1 MSLYNFISLLGVFII
16 PFLAWLFSA
25 QRKIINWRLL
35 FWGIGLQLLFG
46 FFIFVFPVGVKFFL
60 FLNQIVVRLLDCAT
74 AGTKFLFGRLALPP
88 GMTNEVGET
97 SLGSILAFQAL
108 PTVIFFASLIAGLYY
123 VGLMPW
129 LIRLFA
135 RLFTRLMRL
144 SGAESLCVSSQI
156 FVGIESAL
164 VIQPHLEKMTQSEL
178 MTILTG
184 GMATIASTVLGL
196 YVFILQEAIPTIAGH
211 LISASLLSAPA
222 ALLMSK
228 LLFPEKERPETLGF
242 EVKPH
247 YEREDNLIVALI
259 NGAMSGLRLLG
270 GIISLLLAFLGL
282 LALIDLVLSF
292 LGQQVNSWLGWSFD
306 WTLKNILGYI
316 FYPFSLITG
325 VPPADALQ
333 VARLIGERTVATEV
347 PSYQHLAQL
356 VAQKALIHH
365 RSAIIAAYSLCGF
378 AHVAS
383 LAIFVGGIGALA
395 PSRLKD
401 LSKLGFRALLA
412 AILACLMTG
421 AVAGFFFHEKSIIFG
436 Y

>member
-16 PFLAWLFSA
+16 PFLAWLFSP
-25 QRKIINWRLL
+25 QKRIINWRLI

-46 FFIFVFPVGVKFFL
+46 LLIFVFPVGVKFFL
-60 FLNQIVVRLLDCAT
+60 FLNQVIVRLLDCAA
-74 AGTKFLFGRLALPP
+74 AGTRFLFGRLALPP
-88 GMTNEVGET
+88 GSTNEAGET

-108 PTVIFFASLIAGLYY
+108 PTIIFFASLVAGLYY
-123 VGLMPW
+123 IGFMPW

-164 VIQPHLEKMTQSEL
+164 VIQPHLEKMTRSEL

-184 GMATIASTVLGL
+184 GMATIASTVLGF
-196 YVFILQEAIPTIAGH
+196 YVFILQDSIPTIAGH
-211 LISASLLSAPA
+211 LVSASILSAPA
-222 ALLMSK
+222 ALLISK
-228 LLFPEKERPETLGF
+228 LLLPEKEKPETLGL

-259 NGAMSGLRLLG
+259 NGATSGLRLLG
-270 GIISLLLAFLGL
+270 GIISLLLAFLGI
-282 LALIDLVLSF
+282 LALVDLVLSL
-292 LGQQVNSWLGWSFD
+292 LGEQVNSWLGWNFD
-306 WTLKNILGYI
+306 WTLKNLLGYL
-316 FYPFSLITG
+316 FYPFSLIAG
-325 VPPADALQ
+325 VPPADALE

-347 PSYQHLAQL
+347 PAYQHLAQL
-356 VAQKALIHH
+356 VSQKGLIYH

-383 LAIFVGGIGALA
+383 LAIFVGGIGTLA
-395 PSRLKD
+395 PSRIRD

-421 AVAGFFFHEKSIIFG
+421 AVAGFFFQEKSIIFN

>member
-1 MSLYNFISLLGVFII
+1 MNIYNFISLLGVFLL
-16 PFLAWLFSA
+16 PFIAWLLSSE
-25 QRKIINWRLL
+25 KKLINWRLL

-46 FFIFVFPVGVKFFL
+46 FFIFIFPLGVKFFL
-60 FLNQIVVRLLDCAT
+60 FLNQIVVRLLECAN

-88 GMTNEVGET
+88 GEINEAGET

-108 PTVIFFASLIAGLYY
+108 PTVIFFASLVAGLYY
-123 VGLMPW
+123 LGIMPW

-135 RLFTRLMRL
+135 RIFTRLMRL

-164 VIQPHLEKMTQSEL
+164 VVQPYLVKMTKSEL

-196 YVFILQEAIPTIAGH
+196 YVFILQTNMPTIAGH
-211 LISASLLSAPA
+211 LISASILSAPA

-228 LLFPEKERPETLGF
+228 LLLPEKEKPETLGL
-242 EVKPH
+242 EVRPY
-247 YEREDNLIVALI
+247 YERDDNLIVALI
-259 NGAMSGLRLLG
+259 NGATNGLKLLG

-282 LALIDLVLSF
+282 LALIDLILS
-292 LGQQVNSWLGWSFD
+292 LVGHQVNSWLGWNFD
-306 WTLKNILGYI
+306 WTLKNLLGYL

-325 VPPADALQ
+325 VPPADALSI
-333 VARLIGERTVATEV
+333 ARLIGERTVATEV
-347 PSYQHLAQL
+347 PAYQHLAQL
-356 VAQKALIHH
+356 LAQKALSQP

-401 LSKLGFRALLA
+401 LSRLGFRALLA
-412 AILACLMTG
+412 ATLACLMTG
-421 AVAGFFFHEKSIIFG
+421 AVAGFFYQQKSVIFG

>member
-88 GMTNEVGET
+88 GMTNEAGET

>member
-1 MSLYNFISLLGVFII
+1 MSLYNLISLLGVFLI
-16 PFLAWLFSA
+16 PFLAWLGSS
-25 QRKIINWRLL
+25 QRRIINWRLL

-46 FFIFVFPVGVKFFL
+46 FLIFVFPVGVKFFL

-88 GMTNEVGET
+88 GTMNEAGET

-108 PTVIFFASLIAGLYY
+108 PTIIFFASLVAGLYY
-123 VGLMPW
+123 LGLMPR
-129 LIRLFA
+129 LIRLFT

-164 VIQPHLEKMTQSEL
+164 VVQPHLGKMTKSEL

-196 YVFILQEAIPTIAGH
+196 YVFILQETIPTIAGH

-228 LLFPEKERPETLGF
+228 LLFPEREKPETLGL
-242 EVKPH
+242 EVEPH

-259 NGAMSGLRLLG
+259 NGATNGLRLLG
-270 GIISLLLAFLGL
+270 GIISLLLAFLGI
-282 LALIDLVLSF
+282 LALIDLVLSLF
-292 LGQQVNSWLGWSFD
+292 GQQINSWLGWNFE
-306 WTLKNILGYI
+306 WTLKNLLGYI
-316 FYPFSLITG
+316 FYPLTLISG
-325 VPPADALQ
+325 VPPADALE

-356 VAQKALIHH
+356 VAQKALIYH

-421 AVAGFFFHEKSIIFG
+421 AVAGFFFQEKSIIFN